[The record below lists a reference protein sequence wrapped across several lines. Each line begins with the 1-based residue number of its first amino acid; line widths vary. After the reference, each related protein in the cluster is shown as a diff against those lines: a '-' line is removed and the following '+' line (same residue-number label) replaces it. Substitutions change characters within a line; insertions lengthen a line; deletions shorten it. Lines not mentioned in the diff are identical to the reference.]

1 MTRLDRYFL
10 PTEREAP
17 ADAEALSHKLG
28 VRAGLVRQVGSGLW
42 SWLPA
47 GWRVHENVAQI
58 VREECNRIGCQE
70 MLMPVI
76 TPAELWRRSGRYD
89 IEEVFKLKD
98 RRGADLILA
107 LSHEETVTLH
117 VAQTVRSYR
126 QLPMLLYHFQ
136 TKGRDEARPR
146 AGVLRT
152 REFIMKDAY
161 SFDRDDEG
169 LQASYEKFIAAYDAI
184 CDRTGLEWYRVESDV
199 GMMGGSG
206 AHEYMAPCPAGEN
219 DVALAPG
226 YAANTEVASADPQ
239 PVAPMDLDGDDCTRR
254 ERRRSPP
261 WPTPSASTPGNVLKA
276 FPVVTESR
284 GLIMAFVRG
293 DHRVNEVKLANAL
306 GEAFRPAREDE
317 LPGPGGFLGPT
328 PDLPALYDDAIVP
341 GQAYLTGANRP
352 DYHRVVTV
360 DGGERGDVRTVEVG
374 DTVNGNP
381 IRIEPAIE
389 IGNIFKL
396 GTRYS
401 EPLGATYLDENGKE
415 QLIVMGS
422 YGIGPA
428 RITAAAIE
436 QYADEKGISWP
447 RAIAPWDV
455 EIVAIGKPGTPE
467 RDAAEA
473 LYAELCE
480 AGLEVL
486 LDDRDAG
493 PGEKFADAELLGVPA
508 AADGRQALARVRAR
522 GGAGPPRP
530 RRPRRR
536 RAAAGRGRGRPRAV
550 GESPVERRRLSFGRL
565 VGVDRS
571 GPPPPQTL
579 PGAPLNLWT
588 IPNAIG
594 MVRLGL
600 LPIFLVVSFSS
611 DSGIGVWPAVL
622 FGVAGWTDYFD
633 GIAARVTG
641 QYSRFGTLLDPVVDR
656 LLVLCGVIACWYHD
670 LLPRWALAILVAREL
685 FMLIAG
691 RYALRRGIEIRV
703 NMVGR
708 LAIWPVLSALE
719 FAFCGLETLSTVLF
733 YIGLAMTLVATAM
746 YVRDARPST
755 SA

>member
-1 MTRLDRYFL
+1 MTRLERYFL
-10 PTEREAP
+10 PTERQPP

-28 VRAGLVRQVGSGLW
+28 VRAGLIRQVGSGLW

-47 GWRVHENVAQI
+47 GWRVHENVAQM
-58 VREECNRIGCQE
+58 VREECDRIGCQE

-76 TPAELWRRSGRYD
+76 TPAELWKRSGRYAID
-89 IEEVFKLKD
+89 EVFKLED
-98 RRGADLILA
+98 RRGAELILA

-161 SFDRDDEG
+161 SFDRDEEG
-169 LQASYEKFIAAYDAI
+169 LQASYEKFIEAYDRI
-184 CDRTGLEWYRVESDV
+184 FERVGLEWYRVESDV

-206 AHEYMAPCPAGEN
+206 AHEYMAPCAAGEN

-226 YAANTEVASADPQ
+226 YAANTEVASAEPQ
-239 PVAPMDLDGDDCTRR
+239 PVPGIELEGEIHTPGATTVAAVADGLGVQ
-254 ERRRSPP
+254 
-261 WPTPSASTPGNVLKA
+261 AGNVLKA
-276 FPVVTESR
+276 FPVMTEAR
-284 GLIMAFVRG
+284 GLVMVFVRG
-293 DHRVNEVKLANAL
+293 DHRVNEIKLVNAL
-306 GEAFRPAREDE
+306 REPFRPAREDE
-317 LPGPGGFLGPT
+317 LRGPGGFLGPVDGVPT
-328 PDLPALYDDAIVP
+328 LYDDALVA

-352 DYHRVVTV
+352 DYHRVITI

-447 RAIAPWDV
+447 RSIAPWDV

-467 RDAAEA
+467 REAAEA
-473 LYAELCE
+473 LYAELSE
-480 AGLEVL
+480 AGMDVL

-493 PGEKFADAELLGVPA
+493 PGEEFADAELLGVPLRLTVGKRSL
-508 AADGRQALARVRAR
+508 DSGRAEAQAR
-522 GGAGPPRP
+522 
-530 RRPRRR
+530 
-536 RAAAGRGRGRPRAV
+536 RGRADHDGGVPLRGAAEAV
-550 GESPVERRRLSFGRL
+550 
-565 VGVDRS
+565 
-571 GPPPPQTL
+571 
-579 PGAPLNLWT
+579 
-588 IPNAIG
+588 
-594 MVRLGL
+594 
-600 LPIFLVVSFSS
+600 
-611 DSGIGVWPAVL
+611 
-622 FGVAGWTDYFD
+622 
-633 GIAARVTG
+633 
-641 QYSRFGTLLDPVVDR
+641 
-656 LLVLCGVIACWYHD
+656 
-670 LLPRWALAILVAREL
+670 REL
-685 FMLIAG
+685 WASL
-691 RYALRRGIEIRV
+691 
-703 NMVGR
+703 
-708 LAIWPVLSALE
+708 P
-719 FAFCGLETLSTVLF
+719 
-733 YIGLAMTLVATAM
+733 
-746 YVRDARPST
+746 
-755 SA
+755 